1 MDNQADEIQVQLEEV
16 NNEAENET
24 VTLEEAESTEVNSG
38 DSDDELDRYTR
49 GVSKRINKL
58 TAKYKVAEDIARS

>member
-24 VTLEEAESTEVNSG
+24 VTWI
-38 DSDDELDRYTR
+38 DLDR
-49 GVSKRINKL
+49 
-58 TAKYKVAEDIARS
+58 